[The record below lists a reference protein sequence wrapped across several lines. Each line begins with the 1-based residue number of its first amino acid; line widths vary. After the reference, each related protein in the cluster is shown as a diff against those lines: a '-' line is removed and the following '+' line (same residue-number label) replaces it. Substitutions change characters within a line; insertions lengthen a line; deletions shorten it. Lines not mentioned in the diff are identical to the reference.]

1 MADKQSNLTLSD
13 LVTGKQPKAD
23 TGTNALRAIFGQGL
37 GMGWGDEAE
46 AWLRSKLKGEDYEKA
61 LGQIRAEYGQ
71 YSKENPFVSGTLE
84 FGGGMVP
91 GLVAMMIPGGQ
102 PAGAAQLAR
111 TTGGALSRI
120 ATSPAARMT
129 VAGGATGAV
138 TGAGTATEGQR
149 GSGAATGAGL
159 GATIGAATPV
169 VMRSGKTGY
178 DWLRER
184 LFPTTSVIENKALEK
199 MTRAMNEAGLTPQ
212 DILKR
217 KAEDVKLGVPSVIAN
232 VDPSLS
238 DLAQTVAQR
247 TGRGTRI
254 VEKRLGE
261 QKAGSRER
269 TYQQVAKGLQPGDY
283 YADMTKM
290 TKELRDQADDLY
302 EKAYAFGTVD
312 DPRINEV
319 LKNPAFANFYEKA
332 KEIANTQALAAKLE
346 GRDPAKYQ
354 LREIYT
360 FETTPDGKLIPVLKD
375 APDVRTLDY
384 IKQGI
389 DATIESN
396 FKTGKPKEAIAL
408 KDLRRVFVNSLDE
421 NVPEYKLARKEFAGD
436 MEVIEAMEAGMT
448 KFGKLDHEQ
457 VVDLVA
463 NMSRAE
469 KDAFRTGVARDIYSK
484 IMDPSGNFNAAQK
497 IIGAPEMQAKL
508 QPLFNDPAQ
517 FKLFKA
523 ALERE
528 AQLFHEA
535 NAVLGGSQT
544 GKRMQMAKEFEE
556 ESGVGQALAQAV
568 TGGFWSSLTGLT
580 ARAIQ
585 AGKMTPDVADKLAP
599 MLMSKDP
606 KEVAAV
612 VQLLENYAKQA
623 APKAARATR
632 LEAGTAT
639 GTTVGMFPPMAAP
652 TTDEET
658 DIERGNIKIPGIDIE
673 SGPDIE
679 ADIEARNKKTR

>member
-1 MADKQSNLTLSD
+1 MAEKSSGG
-13 LVTGKQPKAD
+13 V
-23 TGTNALRAIFGQGL
+23 NALRAIFGQGL

-46 AWLRSKLKGEDYEKA
+46 AWLREKLKGEDYEKA
-61 LGQIRAEYGQ
+61 LAKIRSEYGE
-71 YSKENPFVSGTLE
+71 YSKENPYISGSLE
-84 FGGGMVP
+84 FAGGVVP
-91 GLVAMMIPGGQ
+91 GVAAMFVPGGQ
-102 PAGAAQLAR
+102 AVGAQQLAR
-111 TTGGALSRI
+111 TTGGTLARL
-120 ATSPAARMT
+120 AARPSVRLAVT
-129 VAGGATGAV
+129 GGTTGAV

-149 GSGAATGAGL
+149 GSGAATGAAL
-159 GATIGAATPV
+159 GTTLGVATPMA
-169 VMRSGKTGY
+169 MRTGKSGY

-184 LFPTTSVIENKALEK
+184 LMPSDAMVQNKALGK
-199 MTRAMNEAGLTPQ
+199 MTSAMQEAGLTPQ
-212 DILKR
+212 DIAKR
-217 KAEDVKLGVPSVIAN
+217 KAEDVKLGVPSVVAN
-232 VDPSLS
+232 VDPSLA

-247 TGRGTRI
+247 TGKGTRV

-261 QKAGSRER
+261 QKAGARER
-269 TYQQVAKGLQPGDY
+269 TYQQVSKGLKPGDY

-302 EKAYAFGTVD
+302 EKAYAYGTVD

-319 LKNPAFANFYEKA
+319 LKNPSFAGFYEKA

-346 GRDPAKYQ
+346 GRDPSRYQ
-354 LREIYT
+354 LKEIYT
-360 FETTPDGKLIPVLKD
+360 FDTTPDGKLVPVLKE

-396 FKTGKPKEAIAL
+396 FKSGKPKEAIAL
-408 KDLRRVFVNSLDE
+408 KDLRRVFVNSIDE
-421 NVPEYKLARKEFAGD
+421 NVDDYRIARKEFAGD
-436 MEVIEAMEAGMT
+436 MEVIEAMQAGME

-457 VVDLVA
+457 VIDLVSK
-463 NMSRAE
+463 MSNAE
-469 KDAFRTGVARDIYSK
+469 KSAFRTGVARDMYSR

-508 QPLFNDPAQ
+508 QPLFDDPKQ

-528 AQLFHEA
+528 AQLFHQA
-535 NAVLGGSQT
+535 NSILGGSQT
-544 GKRMQMAKEFEE
+544 GKRMLMAKEFEE

-585 AGKMTPDVADKLAP
+585 SGKMTPDVADKLAP
-599 MLMSKDP
+599 MLMSKNP

-612 VQLLENYAKQA
+612 VQLLEDYAKEM

-632 LEAGTAT
+632 LEGGATT
-639 GTTVGMFPPMAAP
+639 GTTVGVFPPMAAP
-652 TTDEET
+652 ATEEELDIEKT
-658 DIERGNIKIPGIDIE
+658 DINIPGLDIE

-679 ADIEARNKKTR
+679 VDISAESKKQR